1 MSMAAVATAYDPSR
15 LPSAETQTV
24 HEGGIKPY
32 YVSKI
37 NQLKVRVPFHH
48 NTHTQT
54 LTHTHTCLDILCGIH
69 ISVVPSPSPLSLP
82 MRPTTAA
89 MPSDTSQHTLQ
100 NSVWRT
106 SCPALHAFL
115 SACVG
120 IWRWPNT
127 RQSLMW
133 LNCSF
138 HPSCQLTRTYPSHP
152 SPQPLSCDR
161 RFTCYHYQP
170 ASHRGS
176 TRAYTLGPVHLT
188 PTFIIPA
195 VFLCSLGV

>member
-54 LTHTHTCLDILCGIH
+54 LTHTHTVLTFFVAFTSQFL
-69 ISVVPSPSPLSLP
+69 PSPSPLSLP

-100 NSVWRT
+100 NTVWRT

-115 SACVG
+115 RACVG
-120 IWRWPNT
+120 IWPCPNT

-138 HPSCQLTRTYPSHP
+138 HLPLASSLAHTPATHRHNPSLATVG
-152 SPQPLSCDR
+152 SPVITTS
-161 RFTCYHYQP
+161 QP
-170 ASHRGS
+170 ATAVQLVH
-176 TRAYTLGPVHLT
+176 TL
-188 PTFIIPA
+188 
-195 VFLCSLGV
+195 